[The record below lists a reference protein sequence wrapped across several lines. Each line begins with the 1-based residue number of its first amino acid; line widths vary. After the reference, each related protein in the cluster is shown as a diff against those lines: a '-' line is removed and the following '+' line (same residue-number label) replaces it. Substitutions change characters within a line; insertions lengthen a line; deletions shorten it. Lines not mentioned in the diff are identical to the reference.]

1 MSTFVKGVAQY
12 FQNFLETDFRKRRLP
27 KRNITSTNKDGNSIL
42 INLEKYRRFK
52 SSLIKDLE
60 KPNKYEFSF
69 DIKPKAFTTSINSQ
83 STDFIITKVID
94 GLDSKKPLILS
105 SFKDLGIELRFK
117 LCFFISF
124 GAFMVVF

>member
-42 INLEKYRRFK
+42 INLEKYRKFK
-52 SSLIKDLE
+52 SSLIRDIE

-69 DIKPKAFTTSINSQ
+69 DIKPKA
-83 STDFIITKVID
+83 V
-94 GLDSKKPLILS
+94 
-105 SFKDLGIELRFK
+105 
-117 LCFFISF
+117 
-124 GAFMVVF
+124 